1 MKNKFK
7 GIGRQLIAKYS
18 VLFVVFT
25 VMFVVTGSIAAKK
38 ALVRNSSVL
47 LTNFAKQVSSDIDR
61 VVNLEIS
68 KVEMVAETPILQD
81 EKTPEEVKF
90 EYLKKIVDTQ
100 GYKKAAIIDL
110 DGNCKT
116 ILGESVNVK
125 DKEYF
130 QSNLEGKSYFTA
142 PNVSKADGGLQVSI
156 TSPIKNGDKIVGIV
170 FFSKDAEKFSEITN
184 SIKFGDTGS
193 AYVVDQNGTNIIN
206 NDIEKVKNKV
216 NRIEDAKKDSKY
228 QELAE
233 VTKKMIA
240 GETGTGTYEFN
251 GENKFLGYA
260 PIESKGWSVG
270 ITAEMADMLSG
281 LTALINSMIVIG
293 VVSIAVLIVITY
305 LISKRIAVRLTK
317 LKNEMSTIAEG
328 DFTENEITDKVADEI
343 GDIYVSLNETK
354 RSVAEALK
362 QIQDSSNNIVDEE
375 KELKSISDRFIDGT
389 KNINDSIQQFTQA
402 TETQT
407 NELSSINDIMVE
419 FGNVI
424 NENNGHVVNINA
436 KAGSISEKV
445 TGSCEDMTKIS
456 ESMSELSKNF
466 EMFAKEITEMK
477 DEMHTINDITKF
489 INGISDQTNLL
500 ALNAA
505 IEAARAG
512 EAGKGFSVVADEI
525 RKLAEQSKESTKN
538 IYSVI
543 SSVVDKTETIVLRS
557 NGINESLQDG
567 TKNVNNSLSA
577 FEKILND
584 ISEITPMIQEITNNF
599 DGIIEDKNRIIE
611 KIEEVSAV
619 SEEIVAN
626 AEEISAST
634 SEFVVSTETMEQ
646 ANENLLTL
654 TDTMQ
659 EAVGKFTI

>member
-1 MKNKFK
+1 MKKKFK
-7 GIGRQLIAKYS
+7 GIGHQLIVRYS
-18 VLFVVFT
+18 SLFVVFT
-25 VMFVVTGSIAAKK
+25 VMFVVTGTLIARS
-38 ALVRNSSVL
+38 ALIKNSSVL
-47 LTNFAKQVSSDIDR
+47 LSNFAKQIGNDIDR
-61 VVNLEIS
+61 VINLEIS

-81 EKTPEEVKF
+81 ANTPQDVKF

-100 GYKKAAIIDL
+100 GYKKAALIDL

-130 QSNLEGKSYFTA
+130 KANLEGKSYFTP
-142 PNVSKADGGLQVSI
+142 PNVSKADGGLQISI
-156 TSPIKNGDKIVGIV
+156 TSPIKSGDKIVGIV

-184 SIKFGDTGS
+184 SIKFGETGS
-193 AYVVDQNGTNIIN
+193 AYVIDQNGTNIIN

-228 QELAE
+228 QELADI
-233 VTKKMIA
+233 TKKMIS
-240 GETGTGTYEFN
+240 GENGTGTYHLN
-251 GENKFLGYA
+251 GDKKFVGYA
-260 PIESKGWSVG
+260 PIESTGWSVG
-270 ITAEMADMLSG
+270 VTSEVKDMLSG
-281 LTALINSMIVIG
+281 LAALIVDM
-293 VVSIAVLIVITY
+293 VSIGIITNVVLILLTY
-305 LISKRIAVRLTK
+305 LISKKIAVRLKK
-317 LKNEMSTIAEG
+317 LKVEMNAIAEG
-328 DFTENEITDKVADEI
+328 DFRESEITDIVSDEI

-354 RSVAEALK
+354 KAVAGALK
-362 QIQDSSNNIVDEE
+362 QIQDSANNIIDEE

-389 KNINDSIQQFTQA
+389 KNINDSIQQFTKA

-407 NELSSINDIMVE
+407 NELSSINDIMVD
-419 FGNVI
+419 FGDVI
-424 NENNGHVVNINA
+424 NENNKYVVNINT

-456 ESMSELSKNF
+456 ESMSELSENF
-466 EMFAKEITEMK
+466 AMFAKEIAEMK

-512 EAGKGFSVVADEI
+512 EAGKGFSVVAEEI

-538 IYSVI
+538 IYNVI
-543 SSVVDKTETIVLRS
+543 SSVVGKTETIVSRS
-557 NGINESLQDG
+557 NGINDSLQDG
-567 TKNVNNSLSA
+567 TANVNNSLTA
-577 FEKILND
+577 FEKILSD
-584 ISEITPMIQEITNNF
+584 ISEITPMIQEITTNF
-599 DGIIEDKNRIIE
+599 DGIIDDKDKIMK

-634 SEFVVSTETMEQ
+634 SEFVSSTEIMEE
-646 ANENLLTL
+646 ANEHLLKL
-654 TDTMQ
+654 TDKMQ
-659 EAVGKFTI
+659 EAVGRFTI